1 MASPLHLSP
10 SAHSS
15 ALHRLLCPSP
25 LLAAYSRLLA
35 CCPSEWTVSKRF
47 SAFSK
52 LRDDL
57 LTKAAEADARTRRS
71 SVGVA
76 TPTMKRGK
84 LVGTSGEYQARQ
96 QRHGDDEQGEEEIA
110 VTRSRSESAPSLM
123 SSLSSSGGVAGP
135 LQRAVETEAAA
146 LESNTGSE
154 NAIKQKPP
162 ARSHARVPSEA
173 SSEATSDLFGRDSSE
188 SESDVFRGTSDSEA
202 GTPQRLKVKLQAP
215 RYTCQ
220 KKSIVRDSA
229 AMDSGR
235 VGVLQV
241 GTILSSL
248 EETTIEGAEG
258 QPVMRASKL

>member
-1 MASPLHLSP
+1 
-10 SAHSS
+10 
-15 ALHRLLCPSP
+15 
-25 LLAAYSRLLA
+25 
-35 CCPSEWTVSKRF
+35 
-47 SAFSK
+47 
-52 LRDDL
+52 
-57 LTKAAEADARTRRS
+57 
-71 SVGVA
+71 
-76 TPTMKRGK
+76 MKRGK

-146 LESNTGSE
+146 LDSNTGSE

-258 QPVMRASKL
+258 QQVKM